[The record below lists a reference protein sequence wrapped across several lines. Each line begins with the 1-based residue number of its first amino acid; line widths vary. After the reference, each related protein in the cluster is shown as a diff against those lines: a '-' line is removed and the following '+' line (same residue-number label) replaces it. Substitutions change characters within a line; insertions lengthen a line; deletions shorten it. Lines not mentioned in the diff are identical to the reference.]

1 MVNSDTALYAYGDVE
16 NVQSSDLKD
25 AAKKIVAVTVP
36 YVETAAA
43 QEVTIAD
50 WAKYENKDSSTSSA
64 LSNVE
69 GLTDDDATTLAEA
82 YEILE
87 AGTGA
92 AATLPVSGEVDES
105 TFGENAEI
113 IAEENGLYIVKTVA
127 EDKTIGYYVIE
138 VTSTI
143 VDLMSRDDIDTVLAE
158 ITYTPWEFGEEK
170 TAEGLDE
177 WLTKATEF
185 VVDYETNTITF
196 TGNAKAI
203 DPTDFSYKN
212 SEIGTNTD
220 DFIPLYGYKDYAYY
234 CVVGK
239 YEGDALVGKGGKN
252 AEGTDNVEG
261 YFEAVP
267 EKVAAFGDKFAI
279 IAISETAEGSED
291 TSSIIIGNKQDSV
304 KLTIND
310 VEWTIILDLD
320 WGTPA

>member
-1 MVNSDTALYAYGDVE
+1 M
-16 NVQSSDLKD
+16 
-25 AAKKIVAVTVP
+25 
-36 YVETAAA
+36 
-43 QEVTIAD
+43 
-50 WAKYENKDSSTSSA
+50 
-64 LSNVE
+64 
-69 GLTDDDATTLAEA
+69 
-82 YEILE
+82 
-87 AGTGA
+87 
-92 AATLPVSGEVDES
+92 SGEVDES